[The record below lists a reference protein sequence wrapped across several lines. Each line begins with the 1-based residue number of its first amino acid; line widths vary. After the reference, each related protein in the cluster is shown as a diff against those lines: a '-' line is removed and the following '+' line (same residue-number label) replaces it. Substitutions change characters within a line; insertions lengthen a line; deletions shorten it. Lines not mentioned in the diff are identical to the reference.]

1 MKICDNGV
9 IREMTAEELA
19 ELEARP
25 YEPVRYGET
34 EAIASAVR
42 LMMNGKT
49 PQTDDERI
57 VCAALYP
64 EWSAGAH
71 AQGEVYTV
79 QGEVWECFQSY
90 DNAVYPD
97 VSPTGSAWRTFNR
110 PLHGTSPE
118 TARPW
123 AAPTGAHDMYHAGEH
138 MIYSGKLYR
147 CASDTA
153 YSPADYA
160 AAWVAV

>member
-1 MKICDNGV
+1 MKICKNG
-9 IREMTAEELA
+9 IICEMTAEEIA
-19 ELEARP
+19 AIEALP
-25 YEPVRYGET
+25 YEPVWYGET

-42 LMMNGKT
+42 LMMSGRT

-64 EWSAGAH
+64 EWSAGVH
-71 AQGEVYTV
+71 AQGDVYTV
-79 QGEVWECFQSY
+79 QGEAWECIQGY

-97 VSPTGSAWRTFNR
+97 ISPTGSAWRTFNR

-123 AAPTGAHDMYHAGEH
+123 AAPTGAHDMYKAGEY
-138 MIYSGKLYR
+138 MIFSGRLYR
-147 CASDTA
+147 CVSGTA

-160 AAWVAV
+160 AAWVTA

>member
-1 MKICDNGV
+1 MKICENGV
-9 IREMTAEELA
+9 VREMTAEEIA
-19 ELEARP
+19 AMEALP
-25 YEPVRYGET
+25 YEPVRYGEMD
-34 EAIASAVR
+34 AIASAVR
-42 LMMNGKT
+42 LMMSGRT

-64 EWSAGAH
+64 EWSAGVH
-71 AQGEVYTV
+71 AQGDVYTV
-79 QGEVWECFQSY
+79 QGEAWECFQGY

-97 VSPTGSAWRTFNR
+97 ISPTGSAWRTFNR

-123 AAPTGAHDMYHAGEH
+123 AAPTGAHDMYKAGEY
-138 MIYSGKLYR
+138 MIYSGRLYR
-147 CASDTA
+147 CVSNAA

-160 AAWVAV
+160 AAWVTA

>member
-1 MKICDNGV
+1 M
-9 IREMTAEELA
+9 
-19 ELEARP
+19 EALP
-25 YEPVRYGET
+25 YEPVRYGEM

-42 LMMNGKT
+42 LMMSGRT

-57 VCAALYP
+57 VCASLYP
-64 EWSAGAH
+64 EWSAGVH
-71 AQGEVYTV
+71 AQGDVYTA
-79 QGEVWECFQSY
+79 QGEAWECIQGY

-97 VSPTGSAWRTFNR
+97 ISPTGGAWRTFNR

-123 AAPTGAHDMYHAGEH
+123 AAPTGAHDMYKAGEY

-147 CASDTA
+147 CVSDTA

-160 AAWVAV
+160 AAWVTA